1 MSQQNIYRARA
12 DEARDEANQAPLDR
26 VKERALRSAAA
37 WDAMAD
43 REERVSVA
51 RERREAEKAAIITE
65 AATVSDAGVEPA
77 SDEPDKL

>member
-12 DEARDEANQAPLDR
+12 DEARDEASQAPLDR

-51 RERREAEKAAIITE
+51 RERREAEKAAIILETTSV
-65 AATVSDAGVEPA
+65 ADAGADLPETGP
-77 SDEPDKL
+77 